1 MNPSESHHSL
11 SVEAA
16 EENLRKEVQRT
27 VSMSSENHSEAFFSA
42 DEDTSQHVGMSA
54 SRTSSLRHSI
64 TLTRQ
69 DSSGSNTAN
78 R

>member
-1 MNPSESHHSL
+1 
-11 SVEAA
+11 VDTA
-16 EENLRKEVQRT
+16 EENLQKEVQRT
-27 VSMSSENHSEAFFSA
+27 VSMSSENHSEAFYSA
-42 DEDTSQHVGMSA
+42 EEDINQHVGMSA

-69 DSSGSNTAN
+69 DSGSSNTAN